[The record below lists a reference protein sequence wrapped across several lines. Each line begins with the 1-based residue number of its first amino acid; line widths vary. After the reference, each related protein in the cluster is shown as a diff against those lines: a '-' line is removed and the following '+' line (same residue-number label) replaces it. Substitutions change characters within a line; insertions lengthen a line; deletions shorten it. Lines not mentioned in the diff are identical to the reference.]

1 MLLTSFGGGAGRDAV
16 AWTSGYW
23 SPVRRGFAHRRRP
36 LLDSLIRLDAD
47 RSGRIAFC
55 AMEFADHYGPWA
67 LVAGASEGVGASVAR
82 LLGQRGINV
91 VLVSRREVL
100 LREVAETVPSSTR
113 RVVLDLSEPTAGD
126 ELRRTTADLEIGLL
140 IYIAG
145 ADPNMS
151 RFLDKPLNV
160 WQAMLTRNC
169 GTVMAS
175 AYHFGGHMV
184 RRGHGGL
191 VLVTSGA
198 SWAGGSHLA
207 AYGATKAFNLILGE
221 SLWAEFAVRRGSTSS
236 RWSWGK
242 RTRPPSVRCSA
253 TERLTDSLIQM
264 TWRATCWTT
273 WPTVPPGR
281 PTPHHSAR
289 YQDDK
294 QSSSCPGI
302 CPSLTTSALIG
313 LSSRASRDHHGSS
326 AR

>member
-1 MLLTSFGGGAGRDAV
+1 
-16 AWTSGYW
+16 
-23 SPVRRGFAHRRRP
+23 
-36 LLDSLIRLDAD
+36 
-47 RSGRIAFC
+47 
-55 AMEFADHYGPWA
+55 MEFADQYGPWG

-91 VLVSRREVL
+91 VLVSRREAL

-151 RFLDKPLNV
+151 CFLDKPLNV

-184 RRGHGGL
+184 RRGCGGL

-221 SLWAEFAVRRGSTSS
+221 SLWAEFASSGVDVLTMVLGQTDTPALRSLLGDREVDGLADPDDVARDMLDNLANGPTWPPDPSPLGSIPRRQAVELMSQGSA
-236 RWSWGK
+236 RLL
-242 RTRPPSVRCSA
+242 RPPPSSV
-253 TERLTDSLIQM
+253 
-264 TWRATCWTT
+264 
-273 WPTVPPGR
+273 
-281 PTPHHSAR
+281 
-289 YQDDK
+289 
-294 QSSSCPGI
+294 
-302 CPSLTTSALIG
+302 
-313 LSSRASRDHHGSS
+313 
-326 AR
+326 